1 MGWKSG
7 SGMSLIE
14 VVVAVAVLGLV
25 TVALLQLFLTGNV
38 FTAVA
43 GHEVA
48 AANLAQEVLEE
59 IKSIPWNQMGTARQ
73 VGSDWIKLDPAAGS
87 ENGKYIGY
95 TIALTLVDKNTGER
109 VAGQVRQV
117 VEYNGGDTTAV
128 VSPPWDGVPDC
139 TAFDVRYVLFPWPV
153 SGKAQGGTSNTIVLD
168 SSLSQ
173 EDGYYKGYLIAITGG
188 RGTGQWR
195 RVVSSTGSTVTV
207 DPPWN
212 DVPNA
217 TSEYRMVRETCPY
230 RVLEKGM
237 SASGDLI
244 TFEVTVAYRDRGQQR
259 EVSLITDKLRR

>member
-25 TVALLQLFLTGNV
+25 TVALLQLFLTGSV

-59 IKSIPWNQMGTARQ
+59 IKSIPWNQIGTAQ
-73 VGSDWIKLDPAAGS
+73 GGTADKILLDPAAGS
-87 ENGKYIGY
+87 ENGKYMWH
-95 TIALTLVDKNTGER
+95 TIALTSGTG
-109 VAGQVRQV
+109 AGQVRQV
-117 VEYNGGDTTAV
+117 VEYSDINTAT
-128 VSPPWDGVPDC
+128 VSLPWDEVPDN
-139 TAFDVRYVLFPWPV
+139 TTRYILFPWPV

-212 DVPNA
+212 DVPDA

-230 RVLEKGM
+230 RVLEKGVA
-237 SASGDLI
+237 ASGDLI
-244 TFEVTVAYRDRGQQR
+244 TFEVTVIYQDRGQLR
-259 EVSLITDKLRR
+259 EVSLTTDKLRR

>member
-1 MGWKSG
+1 MSRKSE

-25 TVALLQLFLTGNV
+25 TVALLQLFLTGSV

-48 AANLAQEVLEE
+48 AANLAQEILEE
-59 IKSIPWNQMGTARQ
+59 IKSVPWNQIGNARGGTA
-73 VGSDWIKLDPAAGS
+73 GTILLDPAADS
-87 ENGKYIGY
+87 ENGKYMWY
-95 TIALTLVDKNTGER
+95 TIALTSGTG
-109 VAGQVRQV
+109 AGQVRQV
-117 VEYNGGDTTAV
+117 VGYSGSRNTAT
-128 VSPPWDGVPDC
+128 VSLPWDEVPDN
-139 TAFDVRYVLFPWPV
+139 TTRYILFPWPV

-212 DVPNA
+212 DVPDA

-230 RVLEKGM
+230 RVLEKEVA
-237 SASGDLI
+237 ASGDLI
-244 TFEVTVAYRDRGQQR
+244 TFEVTVIYQDRGQLR
-259 EVSLITDKLRR
+259 EVSLTTDKLRR

>member
-1 MGWKSG
+1 MSRKSE
-7 SGMSLIE
+7 SGMSLVE
-14 VVVAVAVLGLV
+14 VIVAIFLLGLV
-25 TVALLQLFLTGNV
+25 TVSLLQLFLTGNV

-48 AANLAQEVLEE
+48 SANLAQEILEE
-59 IKSIPWNQMGTARQ
+59 MKSVPWNQIGTAR
-73 VGSDWIKLDPAAGS
+73 GGTADTILLDPAAGS
-87 ENGKYIGY
+87 ENGKYMWY
-95 TIALTLVDKNTGER
+95 TIALTSGTG
-109 VAGQVRQV
+109 AGQVRQV
-117 VEYNGGDTTAV
+117 VGYSGSSNTAT
-128 VSPPWDGVPDC
+128 VSLPWDEVPDN
-139 TAFDVRYVLFPWPV
+139 TTRYILFPWPV

-212 DVPNA
+212 DVPDA

-230 RVLEKGM
+230 RVLEKGV

-244 TFEVTVAYRDRGQQR
+244 TFEVTVTYRDRGQQR

>member
-1 MGWKSG
+1 MSRKSE
-7 SGMSLIE
+7 SGMSLVE
-14 VVVAVAVLGLV
+14 VIVAIFLLGLV
-25 TVALLQLFLTGNV
+25 TVSLLQLFLTGNV

-48 AANLAQEVLEE
+48 SANLAQEVLEE
-59 IKSIPWNQMGTARQ
+59 IKSVPWNQMGTARQ
-73 VGSDWIKLDPAAGS
+73 ASSDWIKLDPAAGS

-95 TIALTLVDKNTGER
+95 TIALTSGTG
-109 VAGQVRQV
+109 AGQVRQV
-117 VEYNGGDTTAV
+117 VGYSDINTAT
-128 VSPPWDGVPDC
+128 VSLPWDEVPDN
-139 TAFDVRYVLFPWPV
+139 TTRYILFPWPV

-212 DVPNA
+212 DVPDA

-230 RVLEKGM
+230 RVLEKEVA
-237 SASGDLI
+237 ASGDLI
-244 TFEVTVAYRDRGQQR
+244 TFEVTVIYQDRGQLR
-259 EVSLITDKLRR
+259 EVSLTTDKLRR